1 MDAIMDRLGS
11 AAGRHP
17 ALQSSTLLIEALK
30 RTALD
35 HLGTVTRGL
44 YRPIETALQ
53 QIELEAP
60 GTRLAD
66 QDALAMLRQREA
78 ALVMRYR
85 QLLADS
91 FDELLATQATGN
103 GHAGLS
109 LLSEDE
115 LEQHLDGQRIAVNLT
130 ARHAKPLEAL
140 VSRFSTLRDHL
151 GLDDIRF
158 PAVPGRLSDLLV
170 KTLQGQVMP
179 TGLRRLLFK
188 QYESELTRI
197 LEPLYQ
203 QLSTQLGSAG
213 YGLHDGNSPMFAR
226 KAPVPTRE
234 MRQAGSWH
242 QGANTQSQTG
252 DAPLHPQPSAPAVQP
267 RPLPVQGASS
277 AQPGYDAHP
286 SHGNGAAAGTGARPS
301 SAAPG
306 RSATSER
313 GHAPRYG
320 SEEMRVSE
328 ELVRELGMLREQLHV
343 LREHHSMVSSHRTV
357 ASDTRLGM
365 QRRPLR
371 IDELRSVASAL
382 QDDSTGV
389 FAEALAHGGGQLQAA
404 LRNQLLEGARRLGLD
419 PEHTALN
426 AQEEDAIDLVGL
438 LFEAICDVHRLW
450 DVGRGLL
457 SRLVLPYLKLA
468 LNDDSLFVQP
478 SHPARRLLDVLTEA
492 CESNQGT
499 TPQDRELLDR
509 ATQAVER
516 VIAEYQEDL
525 SIFELAA
532 TELND
537 LLAQQRRRVEL
548 AERRA
553 AEAAFGRERL
563 LQARHQAAVAL
574 VQCVREYRLTAPVR
588 QFLSEHWQHHLVQT
602 LLRDGSDSAR
612 HIGAMNLGQSLVEI
626 DLGAASAQGATI
638 ADRLIQLMPLLRDCL
653 ASSGLEASAA
663 DEAVARLVRALAW
676 PDVPRSMMP
685 SAPIEPFEAAEAQS
699 STLRLVRNSGQSEA
713 SPDATA
719 AMRRLSQGDWVRLID
734 DDGFERALKIAWISP
749 LTSRFLIVNR
759 RGMRELVATADQL
772 ALLAQQGR
780 LIVGLPDAPFEGAMK
795 QVWKHLQRAA

>member
-1 MDAIMDRLGS
+1 MNAIMDTFGS
-11 AAGRHP
+11 GDGPRP

-35 HLGTVTRGL
+35 HLGTVTRSL

-66 QDALAMLRQREA
+66 QEALAMLRQREA

-91 FDELLATQATGN
+91 FDALLASAS
-103 GHAGLS
+103 GHSHASLS

-115 LEQHLDGQRIAVNLT
+115 LEQHLDGQRIALTLT

-140 VSRFSTLRDHL
+140 VSRFSSLRDHL
-151 GLDDIRF
+151 DLDDIRF
-158 PAVPGRLSDLLV
+158 PTVPGRLSDLLV
-170 KTLQGQVMP
+170 KTLQGQPMP
-179 TGLRRLLFK
+179 TGLRQLLFK

-226 KAPVPTRE
+226 KAPARE
-234 MRQAGSWH
+234 TPPVESWQ
-242 QGANTQSQTG
+242 QGANAQTQTAYAQSQ
-252 DAPLHPQPSAPAVQP
+252 PYSSAPAGQSGSS
-267 RPLPVQGASS
+267 PVQDATS
-277 AQPGYDAHP
+277 AQPGHAAH
-286 SHGNGAAAGTGARPS
+286 SFQGNGAALAAGAGPS
-301 SAAPG
+301 SGTPA
-306 RSATSER
+306 RSAASER
-313 GHAPRYG
+313 GHAPLFG
-320 SEEMRVSE
+320 SADMVVSQ

-343 LREHHSMVSSHRTV
+343 LREHHSMVSSQRTV
-357 ASDTRLGM
+357 ASDARLGM

-371 IDELRSVASAL
+371 TDELRSVASL
-382 QDDSTGV
+382 LEEDKSGI
-389 FAEALAHGGGQLQAA
+389 FAEALAHGGGRLQAA
-404 LRNQLLEGARRLGLD
+404 LRNELLEGARRLGLD

-450 DVGRGLL
+450 DVGRDLL

-468 LNDDSLFVQP
+468 LSDDNLFVQP

-492 CESNQGT
+492 CESNRGT
-499 TPQDRELLDR
+499 TPQERELLDR
-509 ATQAVER
+509 ATHAVER

-574 VQCVREYRLTAPVR
+574 MQCVRDYRLTAPVR

-626 DLGAASAQGATI
+626 DLGAASAQGASI

-676 PDVPRSMMP
+676 PDVPRSLMP
-685 SAPIEPFEAAEAQS
+685 SAPIEPFEASEAQS
-699 STLRLVRNSGQSEA
+699 STLRLVTNSGQSEA

>member
-1 MDAIMDRLGS
+1 MNALKDLSGS
-11 AAGRHP
+11 GHGPHGSRQP
-17 ALQSSTLLIEALK
+17 PTLIVEALK

-35 HLGTVTRGL
+35 HLGAVTRSL
-44 YRPIETALQ
+44 YRPVELALQ
-53 QIELEAP
+53 EIELEAP
-60 GTRLAD
+60 GTRLPD
-66 QDALAMLRQREA
+66 QEALAMLRQREA

-91 FDELLATQATGN
+91 FDEMLANQAQG
-103 GHAGLS
+103 GGRVALS
-109 LLSEDE
+109 LISEDE
-115 LEQHLDGQRIAVNLT
+115 LEQHLDGQRIATTLA
-130 ARHAKPLEAL
+130 ARHAKSLEAL
-140 VSRFSTLRDHL
+140 ESRFSSLCQVM
-151 GLDDIRF
+151 GLDEIKC
-158 PAVPGRLSDLLV
+158 PAIPQRLSDLLV
-170 KTLQGQVMP
+170 KTLQGQAMP
-179 TGLRRLLFK
+179 LGLRMLLFK

-203 QLSTQLGSAG
+203 QLNTQLGSAG
-213 YGLHDGNSPMFAR
+213 YALHDRAVPQLRAAPAR
-226 KAPVPTRE
+226 EREQTLEGWEQVASSQQQTAYAAAAPQRSLGGQVAYAPQHSHGGGGSHATNEAWGTPTQGRGGVGKG
-234 MRQAGSWH
+234 AGSS
-242 QGANTQSQTG
+242 GGGSSGN
-252 DAPLHPQPSAPAVQP
+252 DAV
-267 RPLPVQGASS
+267 
-277 AQPGYDAHP
+277 
-286 SHGNGAAAGTGARPS
+286 
-301 SAAPG
+301 
-306 RSATSER
+306 
-313 GHAPRYG
+313 
-320 SEEMRVSE
+320 VSE
-328 ELVRELGMLREQLHV
+328 ELVRELGLLREQLHA
-343 LREHHSMVSSHRTV
+343 LREHSNLLAAQRPGT
-357 ASDTRLGM
+357 ASAFRPGAH
-365 QRRPLR
+365 RRPLR
-371 IDELRSVASAL
+371 TDELRSVADVL
-382 QDDSTGV
+382 QGDNSDV
-389 FAEALAHGGGQLQAA
+389 FAAALAHGGGRLQAT
-404 LRNQLLEGARRLGLD
+404 LRDELLQGARRLGLD
-419 PEHTALN
+419 PENTALS
-426 AQEEDAIDLVGL
+426 AEEEDAIDLVGL

-499 TPQDRELLDR
+499 TPHDRELLDR
-509 ATQAVER
+509 AREAVDR

-525 SIFELAA
+525 SVFELAA
-532 TELND
+532 EELND
-537 LLAQQRRRVEL
+537 LVAQQRRRIEL

-563 LQARHQAAVAL
+563 LQARHEAAVAL
-574 VQCVREYRLTAPVR
+574 AQCVREYRLTAPVR

-653 ASSGLEASAA
+653 GSSGLEASAA
-663 DEAVARLVRALAW
+663 DEAIARLVRALAW

-685 SAPIEPFEAAEAQS
+685 SVTIEPFEAGEAES
-699 STLRLVRNSGQSEA
+699 TTLRLVSSVGREA
-713 SPDATA
+713 NPDALA